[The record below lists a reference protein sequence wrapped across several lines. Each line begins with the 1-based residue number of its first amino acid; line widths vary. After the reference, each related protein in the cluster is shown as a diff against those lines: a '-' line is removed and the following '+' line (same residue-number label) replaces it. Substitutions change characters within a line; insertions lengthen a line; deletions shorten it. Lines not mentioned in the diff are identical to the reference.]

1 MKKLRNEQLY
11 QIKMNFFNEVSVLMK
26 IDFENLKY
34 NFPRLNEDKVANKVY
49 RRNSSLNKIIST
61 CKKYE
66 LLIPHERLVPRAIPL
81 FFKREM
87 TNPDLEKVVQAQ
99 RYIEKYAELEMKL
112 EFLSKNE
119 VKRLFEEF
127 TKENVKKMIID

>member
-1 MKKLRNEQLY
+1 MNLKRYKYIRSKLLE
-11 QIKMNFFNEVSVLMK
+11 LMK

-34 NFPRLNEDKVANKVY
+34 NFPRLSEDKVANKVY

-66 LLIPHERLVPRAIPL
+66 LFIPHETLVPTAIPL

-87 TNPDLEKVVQAQ
+87 TNPDLEKVVQA
-99 RYIEKYAELEMKL
+99 RSYIEKYAELNMEL
-112 EFLSKNE
+112 EFLSKDE

>member
-1 MKKLRNEQLY
+1 
-11 QIKMNFFNEVSVLMK
+11 MNFKRYKYIINKLLELMK
-26 IDFENLKY
+26 IDFDNLKY
-34 NFPRLNEDKVANKVY
+34 NFPRLDEDKVANKVY
-49 RRNSSLNKIIST
+49 RRNSSRNKIIST

-87 TNPDLEKVVQAQ
+87 TNPDLEKVAQA
-99 RYIEKYAELEMKL
+99 RKYIEKYAELKMEL
-112 EFLSKNE
+112 ELLSKDE

-127 TKENVKKMIID
+127 TKENVKKIVID

>member
-1 MKKLRNEQLY
+1 MNLKRYKYIRNKLLE
-11 QIKMNFFNEVSVLMK
+11 LMK
-26 IDFENLKY
+26 IDFENLKH

-61 CKKYE
+61 YKKYE
-66 LLIPHERLVPRAIPL
+66 LFIPHETLVPTAIPL
-81 FFKREM
+81 FFKIVM
-87 TNPDLEKVVQAQ
+87 TNPDLEKFLQAR
-99 RYIEKYAELEMKL
+99 RYIEKYAELNMEL
-112 EFLSKNE
+112 EFLSKDE

>member
-1 MKKLRNEQLY
+1 MNLKRYKYIRNKLLE
-11 QIKMNFFNEVSVLMK
+11 LMK
-26 IDFENLKY
+26 IDFENLKH
-34 NFPRLNEDKVANKVY
+34 NFPRLNEDKVANEVY

-61 CKKYE
+61 YKKYE
-66 LLIPHERLVPRAIPL
+66 LFIPHETLIPSAIPL

-87 TNPDLEKVVQAQ
+87 TNPDLEKVVQAR
-99 RYIEKYAELEMKL
+99 RYIEKYVELNMEL
-112 EFLSKNE
+112 EFLSKDE